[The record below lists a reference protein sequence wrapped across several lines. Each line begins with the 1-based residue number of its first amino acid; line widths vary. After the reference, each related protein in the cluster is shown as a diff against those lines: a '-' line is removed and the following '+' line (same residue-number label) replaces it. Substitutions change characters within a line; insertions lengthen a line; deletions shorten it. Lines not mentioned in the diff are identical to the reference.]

1 MNFEEVKDAII
12 DMDSSDQKRLITEV
26 IPLVWESACDDM
38 SCALKL
44 KQLVDSEIM
53 RPYDEMFMGGI

>member
-1 MNFEEVKDAII
+1 MGFEEIKDEII
-12 DMDSSDQKRLITEV
+12 NMNASDQKRLITEV
-26 IPLVWESACDDM
+26 IPLVWESACDDL

-53 RPYDEMFMGGI
+53 RPYDEMYT